1 LLTLYKPNAPQTDT
15 TRFDLPNETFRITL
29 ANLPQTTQ
37 PPTITAYD
45 PLRGAP
51 SRARLV
57 SHRAGTATIEVMA
70 SDYPRVLSITVGKPS

>member
-45 PLRGAP
+45 PLHNQATP
-51 SRARLV
+51 ARLLA
-57 SHRAGTATIEVMA
+57 RNADAAEIELAAT
-70 SDYPRVLSITVGKPS
+70 DYPRILTIEYPSP